1 MDKKIQIDNRGF
13 SLIELLVC
21 LAISAFVIVS
31 ALSLVMVGTQNYDKA
46 NKSTSLQQEM
56 TFITNLV
63 GQSIREGN
71 QAESSITKWSSG
83 GSDGDVEIHTGKK
96 VICYDKSE
104 TSLYVYD
111 RDVNRPIGSYYDP
124 SASDFNDH
132 LISKYVTDFSAE
144 YVGTKY
150 VKDASG
156 NLIDSEPAHDYNNK
170 VGGAKANALGVTE
183 NTESSLIKIKVT
195 VKVKDKSDTTEVIY
209 QIRS

>member
-104 TSLYVYD
+104 NSLYVY
-111 RDVNRPIGSYYDP
+111 NRNGNTPVGSYYNP

-150 VKDASG
+150 STDASG
-156 NLIDSEPAHDYNNK
+156 NLIDSEPVHDYSNT
-170 VGGAKANALGVTE
+170 VGGADAIAKVTD
-183 NTESSLIKIKVT
+183 TESNLIKITVS
-195 VKVKDKSDTTEVIY
+195 VKVKNKSDTTEVIY
-209 QIRS
+209 QIRN